1 MWKLVLYK
9 LINYVKRKLK
19 RAKPTNEIK
28 CTKDTNEWAK
38 VITKQDYLK
47 NKDVRLDENAK
58 YRKQRRRNITL
69 RYRIK

>member
-38 VITKQDYLK
+38 VITKDDYLK
-47 NKDVRLDENAK
+47 NKDVRLDENA
-58 YRKQRRRNITL
+58 
-69 RYRIK
+69 